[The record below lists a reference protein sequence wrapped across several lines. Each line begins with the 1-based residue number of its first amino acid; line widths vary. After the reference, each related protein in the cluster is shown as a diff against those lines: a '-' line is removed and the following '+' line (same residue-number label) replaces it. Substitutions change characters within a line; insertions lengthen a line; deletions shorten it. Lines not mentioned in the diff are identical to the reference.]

1 MVKYFTV
8 SLGLFANAA
17 EVSPVQKVLQ
27 LLDELKQKVQSDVDA
42 ERKQFEDNAAFCED
56 ETKDKNYAIKTA
68 KRRIEELQAAVE
80 EADGNIQEHES
91 TVSEV
96 STQVAKKERELE
108 DAKTVRHEENR
119 DFQNA
124 EKELVDT
131 IDTLARATAIIKKEM
146 SFTQMSN
153 GQQPKFS
160 EKLGRLTFALSQI
173 VDAAWV
179 DSNSKEK
186 LTGFLQSMSDDSLSL
201 HQPQAKTS
209 AYESHSDGIVT
220 TLEDMKDKAED
231 ALQGAR
237 KKEMKAQHSFALIEQ
252 SLADAIETLK
262 DRQSDAS
269 SSKQDNVQAKGKA
282 SGELASTQKNKA
294 SDESYVNELTND
306 CKAKASEWEERQ
318 RTSSEEMAAIAKA
331 AEILSSGV
339 KAFVQVSS
347 KNVKDVSELRQKA
360 TDLLKKLSRK
370 YQSFALMQAAHMALS
385 DPFVKVRGLIE
396 NMIAKLQEES
406 NKDATHEAFCQ
417 EEMAKTTKSR
427 ENKTMRSDK
436 FQARI
441 DEATSTI
448 AELTDSV
455 RELQSQISSNHDA
468 QKAATALRNEQHN
481 AYTKASQDYSESAEA
496 VARAVEVLKNY
507 YQSGGAPGSARG
519 DAGHSII
526 EILEVAESDFTR
538 LLAESEAEE
547 REAADAY
554 DALTKKNKE
563 SNLAKKA
570 EVQGK
575 QSEVKT
581 LEVALTHFRED
592 HTTVNKELDAVMS
605 YLDKLKPDCASK
617 AMSYEER
624 KARREA
630 EIDGLQDALQIL
642 SADDGASLLETR
654 HFLQRLSAH
663 IQ

>member
-1 MVKYFTV
+1 
-8 SLGLFANAA
+8 
-17 EVSPVQKVLQ
+17 
-27 LLDELKQKVQSDVDA
+27 
-42 ERKQFEDNAAFCED
+42 
-56 ETKDKNYAIKTA
+56 
-68 KRRIEELQAAVE
+68 
-80 EADGNIQEHES
+80 
-91 TVSEV
+91 
-96 STQVAKKERELE
+96 
-108 DAKTVRHEENR
+108 VRHEENR